1 MKTDKVVGLLIG
13 VFFFFIGSINIY
25 AAGEDSLSQVMQT
38 MMIVTLVFVT
48 CILFLTIVYSEKND
62 NEGKILLSPLSAF
75 MKWLTKT
82 TPIEKEQEIMFHH
95 DFDGIKELDNKIPP
109 WFNIL
114 FYGSIIWSVIY
125 MFVFHIAGD
134 GNIQVAEYQSEVQ
147 MASAEREI
155 LIKTGAFLNEETV
168 TVLTDTPA
176 LSSGKDIYLKNCA
189 SCHGNNGEGT
199 VGPNLT
205 DDYWI
210 HGGDIKS
217 IFSTVKYGVP
227 AKGMISWETQLDPK
241 KMQEVASYIKSI
253 HGTNPDNPKAQEGIL
268 YKETV
273 EGN

>member
-1 MKTDKVVGLLIG
+1 MKTNKITTLILG
-13 VFFFFIGSINIY
+13 VFFFLTGSINLY
-25 AAGEDSLSQVMQT
+25 AAGEDNLDQVMQT
-38 MMIVTLVFVT
+38 MMIVTLVFIIG
-48 CILFLTIVYSEKND
+48 ILFLTIVYSEKND
-62 NEGKILLSPLSAF
+62 NEGKILLRPLSSF

-134 GNIQVAEYQSEVQ
+134 GNIQIAEYQTEIQ
-147 MASAEREI
+147 AASTEREI

-168 TVLTDTPA
+168 TVLTDAPS
-176 LSSGKDIYLKNCA
+176 LSEGKDIYLKNCA
-189 SCHGNNGEGT
+189 SCHGNNGEGM

-205 DDYWI
+205 DSYWI

-217 IFSTVKYGVP
+217 IFKTIKYGVP
-227 AKGMISWETQLDPK
+227 AKGMISWESQLAPK
-241 KMQEVASYIKSI
+241 KMQEVSSYIKSL
-253 HGTNPDNPKAQEGIL
+253 HGTNPANAKAQEGTL
-268 YKETV
+268 YEEPA
-273 EGN
+273 EGK